1 MYSRLNFFKGAFMKS
16 KPRKEIPEPVNGFSM
31 EDLII
36 EESPTNETKMA
47 RREPTLRERIQ
58 SSITEVPDF
67 PKRGIL
73 FQDITT
79 FIHNGKLFKE
89 YIDMLAHRY
98 HAYKVEYVLGIEARG
113 FIFASALAFALEA
126 GFVPLRKKGKLP
138 GGVLSQAYSL
148 EYGKDYLEIKE
159 DAFAGLKGANVILVD
174 DLIATG
180 GTIQAALKLIKKL
193 EARCLEISC
202 LVNLTEFAET
212 KERKEIEKDAH
223 LFSLIDID

>member
-1 MYSRLNFFKGAFMKS
+1 MCIRD
-16 KPRKEIPEPVNGFSM
+16 R
-31 EDLII
+31 
-36 EESPTNETKMA
+36 
-47 RREPTLRERIQ
+47 
-58 SSITEVPDF
+58 
-67 PKRGIL
+67 
-73 FQDITT
+73 
-79 FIHNGKLFKE
+79 